1 MPYHKFTLDKV
12 KHDFN
17 LELNQQHLFPDVLE
31 YPLDNTFIQFLRKGI
46 DLANPIGTEKAKS
59 EFIVAPLLLE
69 LKSLFYEKISLFSG
83 TELNVDKKRGLNGV
97 CDFIIAKENQ
107 QYLLENPIITLV
119 EAKNDNI
126 GYGLGQCIAEM
137 YAASLYNQ
145 QKQNAI
151 QVVYGIVTTGNEW
164 KFLKLQENTV
174 TIDSKD
180 YFISE
185 LTKLFGILVYIIE
198 NA

>member
-1 MPYHKFTLDKV
+1 MPYHKFTLDKA
-12 KHDFN
+12 KHELN
-17 LELNQQHLFPDVLE
+17 LELNKQDLFSHVLE
-31 YPLDNTFIQFLRKGI
+31 YQLDSNFIQFLKKGI

-83 TELNVDKKRGLNGV
+83 TELNVDKSKGLNGV

-107 QYLLENPIITLV
+107 QYLLENPIITIV

-126 GYGLGQCIAEM
+126 SYGFGQCMAEM

-145 QKQNAI
+145 QQQNTI
-151 QVVYGIVTTGNEW
+151 KTVYGIVTTGNEW
-164 KFLKLQENTV
+164 KFLRLQENIV
-174 TIDSKD
+174 TIDAKD

-185 LTKLFGILVYIIE
+185 LEKLFGILVYIIE
-198 NA
+198 NT

>member
-1 MPYHKFTLDKV
+1 MPYHKFTLDKA
-12 KHDFN
+12 KHELN
-17 LELNQQHLFPDVLE
+17 LELNKQDLFSHVLE
-31 YPLDNTFIQFLRKGI
+31 YQLDSNFIQLLKKGI

-83 TELNVDKKRGLNGV
+83 TELNVDKSKGLNGV

-107 QYLLENPIITLV
+107 QYLLENPIITIV

-126 GYGLGQCIAEM
+126 SYGLGQCMAEM
-137 YAASLYNQ
+137 YAAALYNQ

-151 QVVYGIVTTGNEW
+151 KTVYGIITTGNEW
-164 KFLKLQENTV
+164 KFLRLQENIV
-174 TIDSKD
+174 TIDAKD

-185 LTKLFGILVYIIE
+185 LEKLFGILVYIIE
-198 NA
+198 NT

>member
-1 MPYHKFTLDKV
+1 MPYHKFTLTKV
-12 KHDFN
+12 KQELK
-17 LELNQQHLFPDVLE
+17 LEITEQDLFSQVSDYQLND
-31 YPLDNTFIQFLRKGI
+31 YFIQSLNRGI
-46 DLANPIGTEKAKS
+46 ALANPIGTEKAKS

-83 TELNVDKKRGLNGV
+83 TELNVDKSKGLNGV

-107 QYLLENPIITLV
+107 QYILENPIITIV

-126 GYGLGQCIAEM
+126 SNGLGQCMAEM

-145 QKQNAI
+145 QQPNTIK
-151 QVVYGIVTTGNEW
+151 VVYGIVTTGNEW
-164 KFLKLQENTV
+164 KFLRLQKNLV
-174 TIDSKD
+174 TIDAKD

-185 LTKLFGILVYIIE
+185 LAKLFGILVYIIE
-198 NA
+198 NT